1 MNMGVYRGGTGEK
14 CVVTAIFSGV
24 IPGGKG
30 PFVVLEKNDSQCSG
44 RGGGGGVGGD
54 LDDTLGV

>member
-30 PFVVLEKNDSQCSG
+30 PFVVLEKNDSQC
-44 RGGGGGVGGD
+44 GGGGGD
-54 LDDTLGV
+54 LDDTVGV